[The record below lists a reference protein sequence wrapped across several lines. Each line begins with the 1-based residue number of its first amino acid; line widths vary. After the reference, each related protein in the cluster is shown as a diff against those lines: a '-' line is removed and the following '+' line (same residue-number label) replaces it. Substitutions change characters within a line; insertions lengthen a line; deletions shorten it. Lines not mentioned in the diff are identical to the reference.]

1 MACLYFSLIS
11 FHLCFLV
18 LTPPPPY
25 NWAMDILI
33 YALIAVFLGWRLYS
47 ALGTRHEGERQR
59 PNPFAASENA
69 QQDEKSL
76 LALPL
81 APPAKDRKEKEGF
94 VPAAFLPA
102 PDSLSGALYAIERAD
117 PSFEEKSFLR
127 GARLAFEMIVQGYAA
142 GEKEA
147 LKPLLSP
154 VLFEAFKSGIEA
166 REKAGER
173 MEIKLL
179 NLIDATLVGAK
190 LEGRQANVM
199 VEFVSDQARVIMTG
213 DVVKENDGTQRL
225 TDVWTFRRTIDSSN
239 PNWMLVETKTA

>member
-1 MACLYFSLIS
+1 
-11 FHLCFLV
+11 
-18 LTPPPPY
+18 
-25 NWAMDILI
+25 MDILI

-59 PNPFAASENA
+59 PNPFAAPENTP
-69 QQDEKSL
+69 QDEKSL

-81 APPAKDRKEKEGF
+81 APSAAKDRKEKEGF
-94 VPAAFLPA
+94 VPTAFLPA

-117 PSFEEKSFLR
+117 PAFDEKAFLR

-142 GEKEA
+142 GEREA

-154 VLFEAFKSGIEA
+154 VLFEAFKGGIDA

-179 NLIDATLVGAK
+179 NLIDATIVGAR
-190 LEGRQANVM
+190 LEDRIAHIT
-199 VEFVSDQARVIMTG
+199 VEFISDQARVVTAG
-213 DVVKENDGTQRL
+213 DLVKENDGAQRL
-225 TDVWTFRRTIDSSN
+225 TDLWTFRRTIDSPD
-239 PNWMLVETKTA
+239 PNWMLVETKNA